1 MSHRAGRLQQENA
14 KLREEIKKLKGALK
28 DVNQDSSEEL
38 PLKAFKEKSPI
49 SKDRKKELRDE
60 IDNRLNY
67 MMPSQEVVKARTREV
82 KLEGNEKWELN
93 EKEKEIEK
101 EKNEIEVR
109 RLETREIVRER
120 SQAFVGLA
128 KGREDVVEDSEEM
141 MVASFGHDEEKHVGM
156 PKQVLKDMKGE
167 SLEATEQSSKV
178 ECFGEIVSPRS
189 IGTLEDDYLKVQ
201 SSLERSEDSPEFSA
215 RSPEAL
221 KTIDPRVLKD
231 SFSSF
236 YNDESLNKTLQEKSF
251 NESLINPPV
260 INQTQPIDQS
270 SGLLKNPKSKYP
282 ESILKSSS
290 SLKSM
295 PSSQSYPEKTLLNE
309 IEALRLENMKLR
321 LQLTK
326 NSKSSL
332 GSAGT
337 LTRNR
342 SRNKAEIRNK
352 SKSVSKSKSPARK
365 CKSRSITPRDLSTR
379 RLRRNVSNNTL
390 VGDSSLTPRRSRHCK
405 TCDHL
410 LSKGYSTK
418 YCGKHG
424 NAKLA

>member
-1 MSHRAGRLQQENA
+1 MSQRVGRLQQENA

-28 DVNQDSSEEL
+28 DVTQDSSEEL
-38 PLKAFKEKSPI
+38 PLKAIKEKSPI
-49 SKDRKKELRDE
+49 SNDRKKELRDE

-67 MMPSQEVVKARTREV
+67 MIPSQDIVKARTREA
-82 KLEGNEKWELN
+82 
-93 EKEKEIEK
+93 
-101 EKNEIEVR
+101 
-109 RLETREIVRER
+109 RLESTEKFESKQLDELEIRKPDIRER
-120 SQAFVGLA
+120 
-128 KGREDVVEDSEEM
+128 GREKPEAFASMAKVKQEVAEDSEEV
-141 MVASFGHDEEKHVGM
+141 MVASFGHDDEKHMGM
-156 PKQVLKDMKGE
+156 PKQVSKDAKIE
-167 SLEATEQSSKV
+167 SFEATEQSSKV

-189 IGTLEDDYLKVQ
+189 IGTLEDDYLKAQ

-251 NESLINPPV
+251 NESLINPHL
-260 INQTQPIDQS
+260 INQTPLEQS
-270 SGLLKNPKSKYP
+270 STLIKNPKSKYP
-282 ESILKSSS
+282 ESILKNSS
-290 SLKSM
+290 SLKSI

-332 GSAGT
+332 VNTGT

-342 SRNKAEIRNK
+342 SRNKADLRSK